1 MEIEFKL
8 SCTPETAS
16 VLGRQLSRLTG
27 SGPQKLKLQNTYY
40 DTPQQNLRAA
50 GIALRI
56 RQQDRLRLQTVKCA
70 GQVSGGLSSRP
81 EWETPYGGRFDF
93 TPVSDEATRT
103 VLETLARLPGYQ
115 AMLDTNFSRHV
126 WHWRPE
132 ADTHVEIVLDRGQIL
147 AGGRQEAICEL
158 ELELIAG
165 KPERLLD
172 LVAHLGSLAPV
183 FPAPLSK
190 ATRGS
195 LLLTG
200 TDKPMLAQPA
210 AAENAATAFQLLA
223 QTCLDQISINL
234 PANCARFT
242 AENVHQV
249 RVNLR
254 RLRALL
260 ELFQPLLRKHWCL
273 HDIKAGARE
282 HARAL
287 APARTQQILLEN
299 IVRPGA
305 DDLPART
312 RQGLERRLSAMLE
325 LSFGAAREHLLSHDF
340 SSWLLHTSLA
350 LHAAPARPRTQQRP
364 WPQSGAQLARL
375 RLKAYLRLLR
385 KTRPTPAS
393 LHKLRKASKH
403 VRYQLEATCL
413 TQSRKGK
420 QTARRLARLQEC
432 LGQLNDLYSA
442 ADILNRQPASY
453 ASAIATIGA
462 SHLGHHAQLLTEVPQ
477 HMKTLRRELAILLE
491 QVKESRA

>member
-16 VLGRQLSRLTG
+16 VLTRQLSRLTG
-27 SGPQKLKLQNTYY
+27 NSPQKLKLQNTYY
-40 DTPQQNLRAA
+40 DTPQQGLRAA

-56 RQQDRLRLQTVKCA
+56 RQQDRQRLQTVKCA

-81 EWETPYGGRFDF
+81 EWETPYTGRFDF
-93 TPVSDEATRT
+93 TPISDEATRT

-115 AMLDTNFSRHV
+115 AMLDTNFNRHV

-132 ADTHVEIVLDRGQIL
+132 AETHVEIVLDRGQIL

-200 TDKPMLAQPA
+200 SNKPMLAKPA
-210 AAENAATAFQLLA
+210 AAEDAATAFQVLA
-223 QTCLDQISINL
+223 QTCLDQISLNL

-273 HDIKAGARE
+273 HEIKAGARE
-282 HARAL
+282 HMLAL
-287 APARTQQILLEN
+287 APARSLQVLLDD
-299 IVRPGA
+299 IVRPVTG
-305 DDLPART
+305 
-312 RQGLERRLSAMLE
+312 ELSASTKRKLE
-325 LSFGAAREHLLSHDF
+325 QRIGAMVEISFGAAREHLLSHEF
-340 SSWLLHTSLA
+340 ANWLLHTSLA
-350 LHAAPARPRTQQRP
+350 LHAAPTRARTHQQI
-364 WPQSGAQLARL
+364 WPQSGSYLLTPHIKTYAKQL
-375 RLKAYLRLLR
+375 K
-385 KTRPTPAS
+385 KTKLTPES
-393 LHKLRKASKH
+393 LHAIRKAGKH
-403 VRYQLEATCL
+403 LRYQLDATAL
-413 TQSRKGK
+413 AKTRHGK
-420 QTARRLARLQEC
+420 QVVRRLAQLQEC

-442 ADILNRQPASY
+442 ADTLNRQPRSY
-453 ASAIATIGA
+453 AATIAAIGA
-462 SHLGHHAQLLTEVPQ
+462 SHVARHAALLAEIPEHMTSLRHDLRTLLAQLNE
-477 HMKTLRRELAILLE
+477 
-491 QVKESRA
+491 

>member
-27 SGPQKLKLQNTYY
+27 SPPQKLKLQNTYY
-40 DTPQQNLRAA
+40 DTPQQDLRAA

-56 RQQDRLRLQTVKCA
+56 RQQDRQRLQTVKCA

-81 EWETPYGGRFDF
+81 EWETPYAGRFDF

-103 VLETLARLPGYQ
+103 TLETLARLPGYQ

-200 TDKPMLAQPA
+200 TDKPILAQPP
-210 AAENAATAFQLLA
+210 AAEDASAAFQLLA
-223 QTCLDQISINL
+223 QTCLDHISINL

-242 AENVHQV
+242 AENLHQV

-273 HDIKAGARE
+273 RDIRAGARA
-282 HARAL
+282 HMRAL
-287 APARTQQILLEN
+287 APSRTQQILLDT
-299 IVRPGA
+299 IVRPGV
-305 DDLPART
+305 DGLPARA
-312 RQGLERRLSAMLE
+312 RQGLEKRLSAMLA
-325 LSFGAAREHLLSHDF
+325 LSFGAARQHLLSHDF
-340 SSWLLHTSLA
+340 ANWLLHTSLA
-350 LHAAPARPRTQQRP
+350 LHATPTRPRAQQRP
-364 WPQSGAQLARL
+364 WPQSGNQLMQV
-375 RLKAYLRLLR
+375 RLKPYLKLLR
-385 KTRPTPAS
+385 KTRLTPQS
-393 LHKLRKASKH
+393 LHELRKASKH
-403 VRYQLEATCL
+403 VRYQLEATGL
-413 TQSRKGK
+413 TQLRKGK
-420 QTARRLARLQEC
+420 QAARRLARLQEC

-453 ASAIATIGA
+453 ASAIAAIGA
-462 SHLGHHAQLLTEVPQ
+462 SHMEHHAKLLAEAPK
-477 HMKTLRRELAILLE
+477 HMQTLHHELHTLLRHLE
-491 QVKESRA
+491 ESRA